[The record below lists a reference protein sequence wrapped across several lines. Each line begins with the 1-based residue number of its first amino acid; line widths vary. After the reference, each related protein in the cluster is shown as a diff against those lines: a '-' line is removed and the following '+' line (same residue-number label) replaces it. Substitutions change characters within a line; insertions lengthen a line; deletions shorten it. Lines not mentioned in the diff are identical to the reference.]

1 MKMHHIYPAVLQKEE
16 TKYVLTFPD
25 FPEINLSFEEVEQ
38 ETILISAREALA
50 EQIFKME
57 SENQELPGSSDLF
70 SLGKKENEIVLLIGV
85 HMRRYYMEQK
95 AIKKTL
101 TIPNWL
107 NDLAEEEG
115 INFSHLL
122 QQSLVEELRF
132 REGMVRGFHRG
143 GHPHFHQHED
153 REGLREHMRS
163 RGSHSGHRERSEAD
177 CDCGGHPHGE
187 RRHFGR
193 RGHHHGPN
201 RGEFGGAH
209 RGHFGH
215 EGHHHGH
222 DRDEELQGPQRG
234 HFEGESGHRRPGRP
248 PRHRDR

>member
-16 TKYVLTFPD
+16 STYTLLFPA
-25 FPEINLSFEEVEQ
+25 FPEISLRFEDTEQ
-38 ETILISAREALA
+38 ETILINAREALA

-57 SENQELPGSSDLF
+57 TEGKNLPEAGDLF
-70 SLGKKENEIVLLIGV
+70 SLGKKENEIILLIGV

-132 REGMVRGFHRG
+132 REGMLRGFRRG
-143 GHPHFHQHED
+143 GHHPHLDNRED
-153 REGLREHMRS
+153 REGLRDHLRS
-163 RGSHSGHRERSEAD
+163 HKVRHSHRERANPD
-177 CDCGGHPHGE
+177 CDFGSNFQGDI
-187 RRHFGR
+187 RHFGKK
-193 RGHHHGPN
+193 GHHHGSAA
-201 RGEFGGAH
+201 REVQSLHKEHLA
-209 RGHFGH
+209 
-215 EGHHHGH
+215 
-222 DRDEELQGPQRG
+222 
-234 HFEGESGHRRPGRP
+234 GESRRRGAGRP
-248 PRHRDR
+248 LHHKD

>member
-16 TKYVLTFPD
+16 SKYVLTFPD
-25 FPEINLSFEEVEQ
+25 FPEISLSFEDAEQ
-38 ETILISAREALA
+38 ETILIDAREALA

-57 SENQELPGSSDLF
+57 SENQELPESRDLF
-70 SLGKKENEIVLLIGV
+70 SLGKKENEVVLLVGV

-132 REGMVRGFHRG
+132 REGMVRGFSRG
-143 GHPHFHQHED
+143 GHPHFHHHED

-163 RGSHSGHRERSEAD
+163 RGFHPDPRKRSEAD
-177 CDCGGHPHGE
+177 CDCGGHS
-187 RRHFGR
+187 RRDHQHFGR
-193 RGHHHGPN
+193 RGHDHGS
-201 RGEFGGAH
+201 RDEEFCGPH

-215 EGHHHGH
+215 EGPHGH
-222 DRDEELQGPQRG
+222 TEERFEGHHRG
-234 HFEGESGHRRPGRP
+234 HFEGESRHRGPGRP
-248 PRHRDR
+248 PRR

>member
-16 TKYVLTFPD
+16 STYTLSFPD
-25 FPEINLSFEEVEQ
+25 FPEISLTFEDAEQ

-50 EQIFKME
+50 ETIFKME
-57 SENQELPGSSDLF
+57 SESQELPESRDLF
-70 SLGKKENEIVLLIGV
+70 SLGKKENEVVLLVGV

-132 REGMVRGFHRG
+132 REGMIRGFHRG
-143 GHPHFHQHED
+143 GHPHFHNHED

-163 RGSHSGHRERSEAD
+163 RGFHPGHRERPEAD
-177 CDCGGHPHGE
+177 CDCGGHSHGDH
-187 RRHFGR
+187 RHFVR
-193 RGHHHGPN
+193 RGHHHGPA
-201 RGEFGGAH
+201 RDEDFRDAH

-215 EGHHHGH
+215 EGHHHGA
-222 DRDEELQGPQRG
+222 REEEFQGPPRG
-234 HFEGESGHRRPGRP
+234 HFEGESRHRGPGRP
-248 PRHRDR
+248 PRR